1 MSSGLIFTII
11 TSNAAIA
18 VVVGALVAW
27 FIKWTGTSTGEKYKD
42 WWGYAL
48 WAVNMAEKAIPDD
61 SDNKGLKKFDYACK
75 LFVDKYE
82 KATGKA
88 IETDGDLSAVANL
101 IEQAV
106 ETYKSGKTT
115 SSVG

>member
-1 MSSGLIFTII
+1 MSSGLILTII

-18 VVVGALVAW
+18 VVVGALAAW

-48 WAVNMAEKAIPDD
+48 WAVKMAEKAIPDD
-61 SDNKGLKKFDYACK
+61 SDNKGLKKLDYACK